1 MHPRKLQ
8 MIGGKTYAVTLPK
21 EWAKNAGIAPKDVMF
36 IEEKDSE
43 TLILKTSQSTDTC
56 NIDRIF
62 LNTDDYKENLAQVFF
77 ASYYLGI
84 ETIVIHCPKGFN
96 TKTKNTLKKALS
108 QMSGTEITYEDKNKI
123 KIKTLLDHTRL
134 TLNQIFIRIRYII
147 SELIDNLINSDYEA
161 MEDNENEI
169 DRLYNL
175 ANKKILHSGKNC
187 GTITKESIKTPAQS
201 LAYFLIAKK
210 LENIGDDLYSIGN
223 VIKSD
228 KSLITEIKK
237 PVIMIRE
244 ELKTKIKY
252 LTGNK
257 KAAMLKSAVLRSN
270 ILKDDVGR
278 IKNIELRIHIDRILR
293 AINDIEM
300 EIINIC
306 FYEELNEKSAR

>member
-1 MHPRKLQ
+1 MHSRKLQ

-21 EWAKNAGIAPKDVMF
+21 EWAKNAGLAPKDVIF
-36 IEEKDSE
+36 IEEKNPE

-84 ETIVIHCPKGFN
+84 ETMVIHCPNGFN
-96 TKTKNTLKKALS
+96 TQIKNTLKKALS

-123 KIKTLLDHTRL
+123 KIKTLLDHTKL
-134 TLNQIFIRIRYII
+134 TLNQIFIRIQYII
-147 SELIDNLINSDYEA
+147 LELIDNILNFDYDA

-175 ANKKILHSGKNC
+175 ANRKILHSNKNC
-187 GTITKESIKTPAQS
+187 RTITKESIKTPAQS

-210 LENIGDDLYSIGN
+210 LENIGDNLYAIGN

-228 KSLITEIKK
+228 RSLITEIKK
-237 PVIMIRE
+237 PAILIRE

-252 LTGNK
+252 ITSNK
-257 KAAMLKSAVLRSN
+257 KAVMLKSAVLHSD
-270 ILKDDVGR
+270 ILKDDIGK
-278 IKNIELRIHIDRILR
+278 IKNIELRIHTDRILR

-306 FYEELNEKSAR
+306 FYEELSEKFTT